1 METKKLIKILGFEP
15 KENTA
20 DVYIKKYSSVNNY
33 ALEIDFDSKTI
44 NFGNKIKGESKTTQN
59 FSQAENWVVLE
70 CVDRLLTKGY
80 KPEDITLEKVFPSG
94 HGHSGRLDVFIQKNG
109 KAFLMIECKTFGKEY
124 EKELKNIYKNGG
136 QLFTYFQ
143 NDTNTQ
149 YLMLYTSHLNGNRID
164 ANWDIVKI
172 EDHYRGAGNVADF
185 YDRWSKVTYQN
196 GIFEDWVTPY
206 DFKNKLLTKKE
217 LLPLKKLIAKLSF
230 TVLCLY

>member
-1 METKKLIKILGFEP
+1 MEIKKLIKVLGFEP
-15 KENTA
+15 KENTT
-20 DVYIKKYSSVNNY
+20 DVYFKKYSTANNY
-33 ALEIDFDSKTI
+33 AIEIDFDKKII

-136 QLFTYFQ
+136 QLFTYF
-143 NDTNTQ
+143 
-149 YLMLYTSHLNGNRID
+149 
-164 ANWDIVKI
+164 
-172 EDHYRGAGNVADF
+172 
-185 YDRWSKVTYQN
+185 
-196 GIFEDWVTPY
+196 
-206 DFKNKLLTKKE
+206 
-217 LLPLKKLIAKLSF
+217 
-230 TVLCLY
+230 